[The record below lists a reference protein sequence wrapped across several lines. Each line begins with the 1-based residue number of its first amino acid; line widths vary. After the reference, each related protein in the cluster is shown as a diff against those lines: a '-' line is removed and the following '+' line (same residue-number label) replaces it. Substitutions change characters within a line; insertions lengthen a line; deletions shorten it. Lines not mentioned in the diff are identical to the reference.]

1 MLLERRV
8 MNHWLDS
15 VDFVL
20 GSNHNSPTFYQM
32 IARALVIYFVAIF
45 LIRLG
50 KRRVIQPNSPFD
62 IIFIIIVGNILAD
75 AIVGSWPF
83 FECLG
88 IMILLFIV
96 HSAVSALT
104 FYFKPAETIFEGAP
118 YYLIKNG
125 VIDHAMMRT
134 CHINL
139 DELMTAVRLN
149 ARTDDIARVKHAIL
163 ETNGAIS
170 IIVKK
175 D

>member
-1 MLLERRV
+1 MKNLLD
-8 MNHWLDS
+8 MI
-15 VDFVL
+15 DFVL
-20 GSNHNSPTFYQM
+20 GTNHNSPTFYQM

-75 AIVGSWPF
+75 AIIGSWPF

-88 IMILLFIV
+88 IMVLLFIV
-96 HSAVSALT
+96 HSAVSALA
-104 FYFKPAETIFEGAP
+104 FYHKQAETLFEGAP

-125 VIDHAMMRT
+125 TIDHTMMRK

-139 DELMTAVRLN
+139 DELMSAVRLN
-149 ARTDDIARVKHAIL
+149 ARTDDLSAVKHAIL

-170 IIVKK
+170 VIIKQ
-175 D
+175 